1 MDGYF
6 ILQSSTIQV
15 VVAKCT
21 YRKLWIKRTALQLV
35 ISTNKPSAQ
44 KFFCLSWPER
54 HVDCFYYVCILL
66 LCGFIMIGR
75 DG

>member
-6 ILQSSTIQV
+6 ILQSSTLQV
-15 VVAKCT
+15 VVEKCS

-44 KFFCLSWPER
+44 KVFFAYHALKDMLI
-54 HVDCFYYVCILL
+54 VFIMFAYYYVVLL
-66 LCGFIMIGR
+66 
-75 DG
+75 